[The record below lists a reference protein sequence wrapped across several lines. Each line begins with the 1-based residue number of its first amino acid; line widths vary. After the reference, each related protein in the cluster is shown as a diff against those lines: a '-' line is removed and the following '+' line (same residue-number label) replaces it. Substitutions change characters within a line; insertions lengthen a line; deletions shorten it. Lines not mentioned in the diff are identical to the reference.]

1 MRQSVQ
7 ATPPAPHV
15 AGAAPPTHMFPV
27 EQQPPLHPVVP
38 APHAAEHTWLVVL
51 HAWFAGQSV
60 AALQPHEPFARHADP
75 AALPV
80 QPAHTVPLAP
90 HWAWLVPD

>member
-1 MRQSVQ
+1 MQ
-7 ATPPAPHV
+7 ATPPPPHV
-15 AGAAPPTHMFPV
+15 IGAPPPTHMFPV
-27 EQQPPLHPVVP
+27 EQHPPLHSVEP

-60 AALQPHEPFARHADP
+60 AALQPHDPFARHADP
-75 AALPV
+75 AGLPV
-80 QPAHTVPLAP
+80 QSEHTVPLAP